1 MNPTLPAMPV
11 PFSPK
16 QRKAINWWNAP
27 RTRHLD
33 ALICDGAVRSGKT
46 TALSLGFVLWATAS
60 FQQQSFAICGKTK
73 TSLRRNLV
81 LPLLSLLKA
90 VGFQVSENI
99 GSGYIEIGLGNR
111 QNRFYYFGGKD
122 EGSAAL
128 IQGMTLAGVLFDEV
142 VLMPR
147 SFVEQALAR
156 CSVPKSKFWFCC
168 NPAQPSHWFYQEW
181 ILKAHEKQALYL
193 HFTMRDN
200 ASLTP
205 NIRKRYERL
214 YTGVFYDR
222 YVKGIWT
229 AAQGLIYPMFS
240 PAVHLAELPGHAER
254 YIISCDYG
262 TINPASFGLWCCCE
276 QKWYRIAE
284 SYYDARK
291 TGLPRTD
298 EEHYAA
304 LVKLAGNRNIE
315 QIIVDPSAASFI
327 ACIRRHGVYTVVP
340 AKNDVLSGI
349 HRTADALRNREILFS
364 PACTDTIR
372 EFSLYIWD
380 EQAVRDMPVKMNDHA
395 MDDIRY
401 FVATV
406 LDRPKQDAFF
416 VAAVKR

>member
-1 MNPTLPAMPV
+1 MNPTLQVM
-11 PFSPK
+11 PFSRK
-16 QRKAINWWNAP
+16 QRKAINWWNTA

-33 ALICDGAVRSGKT
+33 AVICDGAVRSGKT

-60 FQQQSFAICGKTK
+60 FHRQSFAICGKTK

-81 LPLLSLLKA
+81 LPLLSMLKA
-90 VGFQVSENI
+90 IGFHISDHV
-99 GSGYIEIGLGNR
+99 GSGYIEIELAGR
-111 QNRFYYFGGKD
+111 RNRFYCFGGKD
-122 EGSAAL
+122 EGSASL

-156 CSVPKSKFWFCC
+156 CSVPQSKFWFCC

-181 ILKAHEKQALYL
+181 ILKAREKQALYL

-205 NIRKRYERL
+205 DIRRRYERL
-214 YTGVFYDR
+214 YTGVFHDR
-222 YVKGIWT
+222 YVKGVWT

-240 PAVHLAELPGHAER
+240 KEVHLAELHEPAQR
-254 YIISCDYG
+254 YVISCDYG
-262 TINPASFGLWCCCE
+262 TMNPTSLGLWAYHDS
-276 QKWYRIAE
+276 KWYRIAE

-298 EEHYAA
+298 EEHYAV
-304 LVKLAGNRNIE
+304 LVQLAGSRRIE

-364 PACTDTIR
+364 ASCTDTIR

-380 EQAVRDMPVKMNDHA
+380 DQAIRDTPVKQHDHA

-406 LDRPKQDAFF
+406 LDRPGRDAFY
-416 VAAVKR
+416 VAAVQR